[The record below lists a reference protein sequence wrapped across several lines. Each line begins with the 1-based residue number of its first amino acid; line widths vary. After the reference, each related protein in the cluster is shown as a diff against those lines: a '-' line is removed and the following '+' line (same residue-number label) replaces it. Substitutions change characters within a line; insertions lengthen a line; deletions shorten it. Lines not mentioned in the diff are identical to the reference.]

1 MAQPGLSQPATHA
14 LDGVEKAAALLL
26 AMGQPLAS
34 RLLKHF
40 DEADLRRLT
49 QAAAGLKP
57 MPTQHLERLVDEFA
71 ENFTAGADVIGDP
84 ESARRLLEEVVPPEV
99 VSDIMADVTGG
110 SKESFWAKAA
120 ALPDARL
127 AACLQEEHPQV
138 AAFMLDRFDSERVA
152 TLLMLLPGERRDL
165 VAGRLIG
172 LRRVSDRVLHLIE
185 VALEQDLFGAEASA
199 APAQP
204 EKRLLEIVGKLE
216 REQVEEML
224 VTFDATR
231 PDVARKIREKM
242 FSFEDIAGLTQR
254 DRMILFDKAPTEAV
268 ILALKD
274 TTAEFRDAV
283 LSALAARAR
292 RMVEAELKNADSVA
306 AKDVLVARRTLER
319 IVVDLI
325 EQGAIQRP
333 QTTAAQ

>member
-1 MAQPGLSQPATHA
+1 MSQPAAHA

-26 AMGQPLAS
+26 AMGKPLAS

-40 DEADLRRLT
+40 DESDLRRLT

-71 ENFTAGADVIGDP
+71 TNFTAGADVIGDP
-84 ESARRLLEEVVPPEV
+84 ESARRLLDEVLPPEL

-110 SKESFWAKAA
+110 SKESFWAKAS
-120 ALPDARL
+120 ALPDSRL

-138 AAFMLDRFDSERVA
+138 AAFLLDRFSSERVA
-152 TLLMLLPGERRDL
+152 ALLVLLPGERRDL
-165 VAGRLIG
+165 VASRLIG
-172 LRRVSDRVLHLIE
+172 LRRVSDRVLHLVE

-204 EKRLLEIVGKLE
+204 EKRLLEIVGKLD

-224 VTFDATR
+224 VTFEATR
-231 PDVARKIREKM
+231 PEVARKIRDMM
-242 FSFEDIAGLTQR
+242 FSFEDIVALSQR
-254 DRMILFDKAPTEAV
+254 DRMILFDKAPTESV

-274 TTAEFRDAV
+274 TSAEFRDAV
-283 LSALAARAR
+283 LSSLAARAR

-306 AKDVLVARRTLER
+306 EKDVLLARRTIER

-325 EQGAIQRP
+325 GEGAIQRP
-333 QTTAAQ
+333 QPQPAR

>member
-1 MAQPGLSQPATHA
+1 MNAPIPHNLG
-14 LDGVEKAAALLL
+14 GVEKAAALLL
-26 AMGQPLAS
+26 AMGKPLAS

-57 MPTQHLERLVDEFA
+57 LPTTSLEKLVDEFA
-71 ENFTAGADVIGDP
+71 SNFSAGADVIGDP
-84 ESARRLLEEVVPPEV
+84 EAARKLLDEVLPPEL

-110 SKESFWAKAA
+110 SKESFWVKAA
-120 ALPDARL
+120 NLPDARL

-138 AAFMLDRFDSERVA
+138 AAFILDRFDSARVA
-152 TLLMLLPGERRDL
+152 ALLVLLPPQRRDL
-165 VAGRLIG
+165 VAERLIG

-185 VALEQDLFGAEASA
+185 VALEQDLFGAEATA

-204 EKRLLEIVGKLE
+204 EARLLEIVSKLD
-216 REQVEEML
+216 REKVEEMI
-224 VTFDATR
+224 VAFETTR
-231 PDVARKIREKM
+231 PAVARKIREKL
-242 FSFEDIAGLTQR
+242 FSFADIVALSQR
-254 DRMILFDKAPTEAV
+254 DRMVLFDKAPTESV

-274 TTAEFRDAV
+274 TSQEFRDAV
-283 LSALAARAR
+283 LSSLAARAR

-306 AKDVLVARRTLER
+306 DKDVAAARRAIER

-325 EQGAIQRP
+325 DQGAIQRP
-333 QTTAAQ
+333 QAGGDGAA